1 MQEVL
6 KVLGRVVDKHMYTS
20 LIACVLSGIALPF
33 IKDGNIFIVE
43 YGKIFSFIL
52 LAITFFLVLEFVRW
66 FMIGLMRR
74 ESRAEVNKHNQ
85 AEINATVDIIRNR
98 VNQLNPSDRE
108 LLKEFVESNNK
119 PIIRNGNT
127 LYGSSS
133 LLGSDWIISTVM
145 KTDDDTVQLK
155 KNNSI
160 SPVYMSLINSKKQ
173 YMLKE
178 DIFKILKYIQ
188 NKYGKLSHF
197 E

>member
-6 KVLGRVVDKHMYTS
+6 KVLGKVVDRHMYTS

-43 YGKIFSFIL
+43 YGKTFSFIL
-52 LAITFFLVLEFVRW
+52 LAIVFFLILEFIKW
-66 FMIGLMRR
+66 FIKGLMRR
-74 ESRAEVNKHNQ
+74 KSLTEVNKHNQ

-98 VNQLNPSDRE
+98 VNQFNPSDRE

-127 LYGSSS
+127 LFGSSS
-133 LLGSDWIISTVM
+133 LLGSDWVISTVM
-145 KTDDDTVQLK
+145 KTDDKTVQLE
-155 KNNSI
+155 KNNST
-160 SPVYMSLINSKKQ
+160 SPVYMSLINSKRQ

-188 NKYGKLSHF
+188 NEYGKISHF